1 MSERR
6 YTAQDW
12 QRAIEMVM
20 GNDITR
26 NGYTLSPGNGEMFRK
41 GDKLRDVLAGLPG
54 EGPLTWPAIEQAVKE
69 NF

>member
-26 NGYTLSPGNGEMFRK
+26 NGYTLSPVNGEMFRK

-54 EGPLTWPAIEQAVKE
+54 KDPLTWTEIEQAVKE